1 MVDFDTSRE
10 NNHQQAAVHIQEELD
25 EELSV
30 VEANAIVDPWAMV
43 VHVENA
49 TVADTAMMCTV
60 GLPNI
65 AHFTIPPSLS
75 LITHVKAPIWRH
87 HTWICHDALI
97 ERSNQIEEEHVIQK
111 KEQDDIE
118 APKLRSPDKA
128 DV

>member
-1 MVDFDTSRE
+1 MVELKDGRE
-10 NNHQQAAVHIQEELD
+10 DNHYQASVDIEQELD

-30 VEANAIVDPWAMV
+30 VEANTIVDPWAMV